1 MLHGHGAAL
10 LLSDDDTIKSCEV
23 RRSVRWRFSALFS
36 GVAAPVRLL
45 LLCHH
50 QSPRRLAPPR
60 RSSVSNHLCSTAPFP
75 VLKLRLVYVK
85 KFSCFV
91 GEDTIT
97 WLSFDENLYLFSV
110 ILTIEL
116 LNFFNFHI

>member
-75 VLKLRLVYVK
+75 VLKLRKESACTLPLSLYWK
-85 KFSCFV
+85 
-91 GEDTIT
+91 I
-97 WLSFDENLYLFSV
+97 SFDHNM
-110 ILTIEL
+110 
-116 LNFFNFHI
+116 HKRP